1 MLVLRGSGLRDAD
14 ILGASDPYAVCRV
27 GPSHTAWDFKAS
39 STERHSGVVQGSH
52 DPEWQFACTMPLP
65 PERDE
70 WELHVRIFDRWPKET
85 RTPRGAIGGVV
96 ACVICFVVWV
106 WCESRCRIRC
116 AVCCRIRCA
125 VCCRLSVSAFSFG
138 FQFRVGFVVVFV
150 SWDPSTHPTGGTLL
164 GSDYLSFDDFLG
176 ECRVP
181 LTTLTAHEGELRDYN
196 LVGPKAQGF
205 VTLSGTSGFRTHA
218 PKTTVSLSTRWP
230 AWAPLP
236 LANSSYC
243 MGSLAAP
250 AFSVGSNPTCAAVT
264 GSKVE
269 AALHGEARAA
279 LEAEGKHH
287 SLLGP
292 LLQLSSKLGQYY
304 RDAVSDPAY

>member
-1 MLVLRGSGLRDAD
+1 MLSDSLCGLLSGSLCGL
-14 ILGASDPYAVCRV
+14 LSGSLCGLLSDSLC
-27 GPSHTAWDFKAS
+27 G
-39 STERHSGVVQGSH
+39 
-52 DPEWQFACTMPLP
+52 L
-65 PERDE
+65 
-70 WELHVRIFDRWPKET
+70 
-85 RTPRGAIGGVV
+85 
-96 ACVICFVVWV
+96 
-106 WCESRCRIRC
+106 
-116 AVCCRIRCA
+116 
-125 VCCRLSVSAFSFG
+125 LSDSLCGLLSDSLCGLLSAFSFG